1 MEPKYHTL
9 FQALIIVLTVMA
21 LPERYDRNHQADDQ
35 QNDHHSS
42 TTPQAPSQDRMMASN

>member
-21 LPERYDRNHQADDQ
+21 LPERYDRNQQADGN
-35 QNDHHSS
+35 QNDHHS
-42 TTPQAPSQDRMMASN
+42 TTTQKAPSQDRMMASN

>member
-21 LPERYDRNHQADDQ
+21 LPERYERTHQPDE
-35 QNDHHSS
+35 QNEYHSS
-42 TTPQAPSQDRMMASN
+42 TTQQALSQDRMMASN

>member
-21 LPERYDRNHQADDQ
+21 LPERYDRHHQADGQ
-35 QNDHHSS
+35 QNDHHS
-42 TTPQAPSQDRMMASN
+42 TTTQQAPSQDRMMASN